1 MTTRKRTLN
10 APAPKVEETP
20 AAVEEVVAEA
30 PVTEETPAQE
40 EIAEEAP
47 VEATEPVLKDKDPV
61 VGELKEEEAPSTLKE
76 AQSAESIHDQIRNKL
91 SSRKTDEEDMFN
103 PGVSQAVNRS
113 KMAEVASEKGFE
125 LTRGRE
131 IGARLI
137 ARSKTGYRP

>member
-1 MTTRKRTLN
+1 MTTRKRTRN

-61 VGELKEEEAPSTLKE
+61 IGELKEEVTLYKPS
-76 AQSAESIHDQIRNKL
+76 SA
-91 SSRKTDEEDMFN
+91 
-103 PGVSQAVNRS
+103 
-113 KMAEVASEKGFE
+113 
-125 LTRGRE
+125 
-131 IGARLI
+131 
-137 ARSKTGYRP
+137 ARSFANTYLCPNGGKLCHIPLGVLFQYLSIV